1 MINDPYQVLG
11 VTKGASSDEVK
22 RAYRKLAKKYHPD
35 MNPNDP
41 SAAEKMNEINVAY
54 DMICN
59 PEKYRSVSSQYDN
72 RSYAYS
78 GDGSNYY
85 SNAGGY
91 ANSGQRNGYTYITYY
106 YGNGSSG
113 QMSFEELFRRVYAQA
128 MYQQSANVDS
138 AYGPREQ
145 SSDSEEIKSAI
156 SYTYAG
162 GNSYANACLINI
174 PDSLRDARWYYIYA
188 WNEFKRANF
197 DVAYE
202 FSKKASAME
211 PGNQTYSSF
220 TEYIRN
226 ISSSNAGYGYTY
238 RNRSTN
244 SGAGY
249 TYRNRSSNSGAGYT
263 YRNRSSNSGA
273 SYNYRNGSSNSGS
286 SYNYRYDGSYKPVK
300 GSSFSIGK
308 LFITL
313 FFIRF
318 FFILVFGF

>member
-11 VTKGASSDEVK
+11 VTKGASKDEVK

-78 GDGSNYY
+78 GDRSNYY

-91 ANSGQRNGYTYITYY
+91 ANSGQRNGYTYRTYY

-138 AYGPREQ
+138 TYGPREQ
-145 SSDSEEIKSAI
+145 SSDSEEIKSA
-156 SYTYAG
+156 
-162 GNSYANACLINI
+162 
-174 PDSLRDARWYYIYA
+174 
-188 WNEFKRANF
+188 
-197 DVAYE
+197 
-202 FSKKASAME
+202 
-211 PGNQTYSSF
+211 
-220 TEYIRN
+220 
-226 ISSSNAGYGYTY
+226 
-238 RNRSTN
+238 
-244 SGAGY
+244 
-249 TYRNRSSNSGAGYT
+249 RSSNSGAGYT
-263 YRNRSSNSGA
+263 YRNR
-273 SYNYRNGSSNSGS
+273 SSNSGS

-300 GSSFSIGK
+300 GSSFSIGR

>member
-91 ANSGQRNGYTYITYY
+91 ANSGQRNGYTYRTYY

-249 TYRNRSSNSGAGYT
+249 TYRNRSSNSGA
-263 YRNRSSNSGA
+263 

>member
-35 MNPNDP
+35 MNPDDP

-91 ANSGQRNGYTYITYY
+91 ANSGQRNGYTYRTYY
-106 YGNGSSG
+106 YGNGSFG
-113 QMSFEELFRRVYAQA
+113 QMSFEELFRRAYAQA

-138 AYGPREQ
+138 TYGPREQ
-145 SSDSEEIKSAI
+145 STDSEEIKSAI
-156 SYTYAG
+156 SYTYSG
-162 GNSYANACLINI
+162 GNSYANACLIHI

-238 RNRSTN
+238 RNGSSN
-244 SGAGY
+244 SSAGY
-249 TYRNRSSNSGAGYT
+249 YYRNRSTNFGDG
-263 YRNRSSNSGA
+263 
-273 SYNYRNGSSNSGS
+273 YNYST
-286 SYNYRYDGSYKPVK
+286 DGSYKPAK
-300 GSSFSIGK
+300 SGIFSFGK
-308 LFITL
+308 LFLTL